1 MYTYRGED
9 DECCFIIVCLVTHKA
24 SRKTLEDVKR
34 CVDLNSKPIANMNE
48 IEQLLEFASGNR
60 RRARQGHLV

>member
-9 DECCFIIVCLVTHKA
+9 DECCFIIVCLVTHTA

-60 RRARQGHLV
+60 